1 MPRPPRP
8 TVRTFAAEGA
18 VYAGLVA
25 AYVALVLR
33 LLGPWLQRL
42 FSHDRPLYAVVALAA
57 VVIQGI
63 ALEQL
68 THLLLRLFRIKPGS

>member
-8 TVRTFAAEGA
+8 TVRSFAAEAA

-25 AYVALVLR
+25 AYVLLVLR
-33 LLGPWLQRL
+33 YLGPWLQGLFLHQRL
-42 FSHDRPLYAVVALAA
+42 VYAGVALGA
-57 VVIQGI
+57 VIFQGV

-68 THLLLRLFRIKPGS
+68 THLLLRIFRLKRGS